1 MNACVPNACV
11 NRGVCVCPSC
21 VCVRRRR
28 RRRATR
34 EARGAG
40 TGRGARRR
48 RRRRACLASESID
61 RSHASIHSFIH
72 SFIHSVIHSFIHSV
86 IHSVIHRA
94 RSASIGRGNRRSCAE
109 RDARD
114 DAGRWIDDVL
124 DGVRVRVRDGER
136 WGGGTRDA
144 ETGAA
149 RASRA
154 RGARKD

>member
-48 RRRRACLASESID
+48 RRRRACLAGESID

-72 SFIHSVIHSFIHSV
+72 SF

-114 DAGRWIDDVL
+114 DAGRWFDDVL

>member
-11 NRGVCVCPSC
+11 NRRVCVCPSC

-48 RRRRACLASESID
+48 RRRRACLAGESID
-61 RSHASIHSFIH
+61 RSHASIHSF
-72 SFIHSVIHSFIHSV
+72 